1 MKITATF
8 FVFIL
13 SSLTLF
19 AQDIT
24 GDWNGALKVQGLQLR
39 LVFHI
44 SKSETGLTAT
54 MDSPDQGVKGIPI
67 PTTTFIDGNLH
78 IELPAARIIYNGALK
93 GTTIEGTFQQG
104 GTEFPMNLS
113 HNSISEQTFN
123 RPQEPKEPFSYYTE
137 NITFTN
143 SKEAITLA
151 GTLTLPKKEGVFPV
165 VILITGSGP
174 QDRNEE
180 LLGHKPFLVLADY
193 LTKNGIAVMR
203 YDDRGVGQ
211 SKGDFGKATTADFA
225 TDVESAIAYLKTRK
239 EINSK
244 KIGLLGHSEGG
255 IIAPMVANRS
265 KDVAFIVLFAGTGIQ
280 GDQLLLLQ
288 QELIAK
294 AEGAT
299 PTELKDSRTM
309 NSYCFNKVLK
319 SKDDVAL
326 KGELTTY
333 LAGILKD
340 TPKAQKPE
348 GITDEESAAKQ
359 VAQICSPWMLY
370 FLRYNPATALSKV
383 SCPVLAINGDKDLQV
398 PAKENIEAIAKALDK
413 SGNKHVTT
421 KIFPGLN
428 HLFQDCTTGSPSEYT
443 TIEETL
449 SPAVLNFVSEWI
461 VKTTK

>member
-24 GDWNGALKVQGLQLR
+24 GDWNGALQVQGIQLR

-44 SKSETGLTAT
+44 SKSDTGLTAT
-54 MDSPDQGVKGIPI
+54 MDSPDQGVKGIPV
-67 PTTTFIDGNLH
+67 PTTTFIDGHLH
-78 IELPAARIIYNGALK
+78 IELSAARIVYNGSLN
-93 GTTIEGTFQQG
+93 GNTIEGIFQQG

-113 HNSISEQTFN
+113 HETIGVQTFN
-123 RPQEPKEPFSYYTE
+123 RPQEPKEPYPYYTE
-137 NITFTN
+137 NVTFTN
-143 SKEAITLA
+143 TKDAISLA

-165 VILITGSGP
+165 VVLITGSGP

-193 LTKNGIAVMR
+193 LTKNGIAVLR
-203 YDDRGVGQ
+203 CDDRGVGQ

-225 TDVESAIAYLKTRK
+225 TDVESAVAYLKTRK

-244 KIGLLGHSEGG
+244 KIGLVGHSEGG
-255 IIAPMVANRS
+255 VIAPIVANRS
-265 KDVAFIVLFAGTGIQ
+265 KDVAFIVLLAGTGIQ

-294 AEGAT
+294 VEGAT

-319 SKDDVAL
+319 SKDDIAL

-333 LAGILKD
+333 LTGILKD
-340 TPKAQKPE
+340 TPKTQKPE
-348 GITDEESAAKQ
+348 GITDEENVAKQ
-359 VAQICSPWMLY
+359 VAQLCSPWMLY

-383 SCPVLAINGDKDLQV
+383 TCPVLAINGDKDLQV
-398 PAKENIEAIAKALDK
+398 PAKENIEAIAKVLDK
-413 SGNKHVTT
+413 SGNKRVTT

-428 HLFQDCTTGSPSEYT
+428 HLFQECKTGSPSEYT

-449 SPAVLNFVSEWI
+449 SPAVLAFVTEWI

>member
-13 SSLTLF
+13 SSFTLF

-24 GDWNGALKVQGLQLR
+24 GDWNGALQVQGLQLR

-44 SKSETGLTAT
+44 SKSDTGLTAT

-67 PTTTFIDGNLH
+67 PTVTFVDGNLH
-78 IELPAARIIYNGALK
+78 IELPAARIVYNGALK
-93 GTTIEGTFQQG
+93 GSTIEGTFQQG

-113 HNSISEQTFN
+113 HDTIGKQTFN
-123 RPQEPKEPFSYYTE
+123 RPQEPKEPYPYYSE
-137 NITFTN
+137 KVTFTN
-143 SKEAITLA
+143 SKAAITLA

-165 VILITGSGP
+165 VVLITGSGP

-193 LTKNGIAVMR
+193 LTKNGIAVLR
-203 YDDRGVGQ
+203 YDDRGIGE
-211 SKGDFGKATTADFA
+211 SKGDFSKATTADFA
-225 TDVESAIAYLKTRK
+225 TDVESAVAYLKTRK

-255 IIAPMVANRS
+255 IIAPIVANRS

-294 AEGAT
+294 VEGAT
-299 PTELKDSRTM
+299 PTELKDSKTM
-309 NSYCFNKVLK
+309 NSYCFNKILK

-333 LAGILKD
+333 LTGILKD
-340 TPKAQKPE
+340 TPKEQKPE
-348 GITDEESAAKQ
+348 GITDEENAAKQ
-359 VAQICSPWMLY
+359 VAQLCNPWMLY

-383 SCPVLAINGDKDLQV
+383 TCPVLAINGDKDLQV
-398 PAKENIEAIAKALDK
+398 PAKENIEAIAKVLDK
-413 SGNKHVTT
+413 AGNKRVTT

-443 TIEETL
+443 TIEETI
-449 SPAVLNFVSEWI
+449 SPAVLAFVSEWI